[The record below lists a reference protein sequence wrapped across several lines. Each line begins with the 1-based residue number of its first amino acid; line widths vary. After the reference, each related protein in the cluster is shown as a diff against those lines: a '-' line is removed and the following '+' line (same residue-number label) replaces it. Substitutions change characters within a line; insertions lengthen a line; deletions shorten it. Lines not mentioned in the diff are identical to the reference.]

1 MKEKR
6 IIALAMDQKEVLKGE
21 FIIKEGDD
29 GNDLFVVDEGSLRCT
44 KKDKK
49 NGEEV
54 HLLDYKKGMAFG
66 ELALLY
72 NAPRAATI

>member
-1 MKEKR
+1 
-6 IIALAMDQKEVLKGE
+6 MDQKEYKEGE
-21 FIIKEGDD
+21 FVIKEGDD
-29 GNDLFVVDEGSLRCT
+29 GNDLFVVDKGSLRCT

-49 NGEEV
+49 TGEEV

-72 NAPRAATI
+72 NAPRAASI